1 MDTTTA
7 SAKSQQYQLLLQ
19 QVRQFAAQ
27 PVDIVSLLANTA
39 ALLHHSFGFWWTG
52 FYRVAGDELILSAF
66 QGPVACTN
74 IPYGKGVCGTA
85 WKERRTIVV
94 PDVKQF
100 PGHIACSSQS
110 RSEIVVPIF
119 STPNAN
125 ALTQLH
131 DNAIPNALTQ
141 SHNNAITQS
150 LWAVLDIDSE
160 HLSTFDDTD
169 RLYLEQLATILSD
182 AHASLYSPIRDIYLA
197 GGCFWGTQH
206 YLSLLRGVLHA
217 EAGYA
222 NGNIPNP
229 TYEQVYTDTTGFAE
243 TVHVRYDASQISL
256 SRLLEMFFKTIDP
269 TSLNRQAHDIGTRYR
284 TGIYFTDP
292 DDLPVIRHSL
302 KKLANNYFDPL
313 VVEVAPLTVF
323 YIAEEY
329 HQDYLQKHPDGYC
342 HIPLDL
348 MSEARN
354 FNPPNEN

>member
-1 MDTTTA
+1 MDTNTA

-19 QVRQFAAQ
+19 QVRQFAAD
-27 PVDIVSLLANTA
+27 PVDLTSLLANTA

-52 FYRVAGDELILSAF
+52 FYRVAGDELVLSAF

-85 WKERRTIVV
+85 WKESRTVVV
-94 PDVKQF
+94 PDVEQF
-100 PGHIACSSQS
+100 PGHIACSTQS

-119 STPNAN
+119 STPNTN
-125 ALTQLH
+125 ALTQSTH
-131 DNAIPNALTQ
+131 QSLTQ

-150 LWAVLDIDSE
+150 LWAILDIDSE
-160 HLSTFDDTD
+160 HLNTFDDTD
-169 RLYLEQLATILSD
+169 RLYLEQLAAILSD
-182 AHASLYSPIRDIYLA
+182 AHASLYSPICDIYLA

-222 NGNIPNP
+222 NGNNPNP

-256 SRLLEMFFKTIDP
+256 PRLLEMFFKTIDP

-284 TGIYFTDP
+284 TGIYFTHP

-302 KKLANNYFDPL
+302 KKLVNNYSDPL
-313 VVEVAPLTVF
+313 VVEVTPLTAF
-323 YIAEEY
+323 YLAEEY

-354 FNPPNEN
+354 FNP

>member
-1 MDTTTA
+1 MST
-7 SAKSQQYQLLLQ
+7 KSEKYQLLIQ
-19 QVRQFAAQ
+19 QVSQFAAE
-27 PVDIVSLLANTA
+27 PVDLTSLLANTA
-39 ALLHHSFGFWWTG
+39 ALLHHTFGFWWTG
-52 FYRVAGDELILSAF
+52 FYRVAGSELILSAF

-85 WKERRTIVV
+85 WKEVRTLVV
-94 PDVKQF
+94 PDVEQF

-119 STPNAN
+119 STPTQTIKRSDNQ
-125 ALTQLH
+125 ALV
-131 DNAIPNALTQ
+131 
-141 SHNNAITQS
+141 
-150 LWAVLDIDSE
+150 WAVLDIDSDR
-160 HLSTFDDTD
+160 LNTFDDTD

-182 AHASLYSPIRDIYLA
+182 AYASLYSSIRDIYLA

-206 YLSLLRGVLHA
+206 YLSLLRGVLKA

-222 NGNIPNP
+222 NGNIDNP

-243 TVHVRYDASQISL
+243 TVHVRYDSSLISL
-256 SRLLEMFFKTIDP
+256 PQLLEMFFKTIDP
-269 TSLNRQAHDIGTRYR
+269 TSLNRQAHDVGTRYR

-302 KKLANNYFDPL
+302 KKLANNYSDPI
-313 VVEVAPLTVF
+313 VVEVTPLTAF
-323 YIAEEY
+323 YLAEEY

-348 MSEARN
+348 FAEARN
-354 FNPPNEN
+354 FNP